1 MSAGAMGAK
10 HCGGSESAQHCDG
23 KMGETSAVCLT
34 HHASQEAHTQYGS
47 SLDPDL
53 SGSGEPVLGSNRIRK
68 TTAHHRPFSG
78 RPLHRG
84 TLLRA
89 RIGVWLEWIGRRP
102 PCWIA
107 DWVGDAPA
115 AGPPAV
121 SIWEPPSIPRCL
133 FWDFCV
139 SSVP

>member
-1 MSAGAMGAK
+1 VTTVSPTYRFTTVLIALLFALGGGVPTASATCMSAGAMGAK

-89 RIGVWLEWIGRRP
+89 RLGVWLE
-102 PCWIA
+102 
-107 DWVGDAPA
+107 
-115 AGPPAV
+115 
-121 SIWEPPSIPRCL
+121 
-133 FWDFCV
+133 
-139 SSVP
+139 